1 MHSIRH
7 KEDST
12 GPVEFNVWVDPNQIS
27 RIQLIQT
34 SNLPCVESNDFIRRM
49 EDSTFELGPSHIIIS
64 AAPKVMVFEPFWSGK
79 GYRF

>member
-34 SNLPCVESNDFIRRM
+34 SNLPCEESNDFIRRM
-49 EDSTFELGPSHIIIS
+49 EDSTFELNYQCGP
-64 AAPKVMVFEPFWSGK
+64 KGYGFQEPFWSGK